1 MRDVAGFNRMGPRF
15 AVDLAYQAYRLTMS
29 DRLKPFNIP
38 TGRVSWRWLISRE
51 GRPIAAFASLAIVLF
66 IAMRFASELAEGE
79 QLALDKIVLLV
90 LRRPDDLAQPIGPA
104 WLQHV
109 MIDMTALGS
118 TSVLT
123 LVVILAVSYLIAIRR
138 RLVALILVA
147 SIAGGALL
155 NFLLKVSIARPRPD
169 LVAHLV
175 KETTMSFPS
184 GHSANS
190 AVVYLTLAIL
200 LATTQ
205 TRSRIRWL
213 IVTCALLITM
223 IIGLSR
229 VYLGVHWPSDVV
241 AGWAVGA
248 TWALLCWFV
257 MARFRD
263 RLGV

>member
-1 MRDVAGFNRMGPRF
+1 MK
-15 AVDLAYQAYRLTMS
+15 LS
-29 DRLKPFNIP
+29 NIP
-38 TGRVSWRWLISRE
+38 TGRFSWRWLISRE
-51 GRPIAAFASLAIVLF
+51 GRPVAAFASLAIVLF
-66 IAMRFASELAEGE
+66 LALRFASELAEGE
-79 QLALDKIVLLV
+79 QLALDKILLLA
-90 LRRPDDLAQPIGPA
+90 LRRPDDPAQPIGPA
-104 WLQHV
+104 WLRHV

-118 TSVLT
+118 TSVLV
-123 LVVILAVSYLIAIRR
+123 LIVVLATSYLLAIRR

-155 NFLLKVSIARPRPD
+155 NVLLKLSVARPRPD

-175 KETTMSFPS
+175 KETTLSFPS

-190 AVVYLTLAIL
+190 ATIYLTLAIL

-205 TRSRIRWL
+205 TRSRVRWL
-213 IVTCALLITM
+213 IIICALLITM
-223 IIGLSR
+223 IVGLSR

-248 TWALLCWFV
+248 TWALFCWFV
-257 MARFRD
+257 MARIRD

>member
-1 MRDVAGFNRMGPRF
+1 
-15 AVDLAYQAYRLTMS
+15 MS
-29 DRLKPFNIP
+29 NRLKPSNIP
-38 TGRVSWRWLISRE
+38 TGRFSWRWLISRE
-51 GRPIAAFASLAIVLF
+51 GRPVAAFASLAIVLF
-66 IAMRFASELAEGE
+66 LAMRFASERAEGE
-79 QLALDKIVLLV
+79 QLALDRILLLA

-123 LVVILAVSYLIAIRR
+123 LIVVLAVSYLLAIRR
-138 RLVALILVA
+138 RLVALVLVA
-147 SIAGGALL
+147 SVAGGALL
-155 NFLLKVSIARPRPD
+155 NVFLKMSFARPRPD

-190 AVVYLTLAIL
+190 AVIYLTLAIL
-200 LATTQ
+200 LASTQ
-205 TRSRIRWL
+205 IRSRVRWL
-213 IVTCALLITM
+213 IIICALLITM
-223 IIGLSR
+223 IVGLSR

-248 TWALLCWFV
+248 TWALFCWFV
-257 MARFRD
+257 MARVRD

>member
-1 MRDVAGFNRMGPRF
+1 
-15 AVDLAYQAYRLTMS
+15 MS
-29 DRLKPFNIP
+29 ARLKPSNIR
-38 TGRVSWRWLISRE
+38 TGRFSWRWLISRE
-51 GRPIAAFASLAIVLF
+51 GRPVAAFASLAIVLVL
-66 IAMRFASELAEGE
+66 AMRFASERAEGE
-79 QLALDKIVLLV
+79 QLALDRILLLA

-109 MIDMTALGS
+109 MIDLTALGS

-123 LVVILAVSYLIAIRR
+123 LIVMLAVSYLLAIRR
-138 RLVALILVA
+138 RLVALVLVA
-147 SIAGGALL
+147 SVAGGALL
-155 NFLLKVSIARPRPD
+155 NVFLKMSFARPRPD

-190 AVVYLTLAIL
+190 AVIYLTLAIL
-200 LATTQ
+200 LASTQ
-205 TRSRIRWL
+205 IRSRVRWL
-213 IVTCALLITM
+213 IIICALLITM

-241 AGWAVGA
+241 AGWVVGA
-248 TWALLCWFV
+248 TWALFCWFV
-257 MARFRD
+257 MARVRD